1 VMSTERGSCEP
12 LMTTRTVSSEEKPS
26 NSALCGRVR
35 MAGRGGGRMKGV
47 SFRGFGGGGGSSV
60 FALTKR
66 KKTSDSL
73 GELLLDLGGLLLG
86 LFHVLHE
93 ASEVGERV
101 AAAALLCGMNEG
113 LGLD

>member
-1 VMSTERGSCEP
+1 
-12 LMTTRTVSSEEKPS
+12 
-26 NSALCGRVR
+26 
-35 MAGRGGGRMKGV
+35 MKGV
-47 SFRGFGGGGGSSV
+47 SFRGFGGGGGLSSV